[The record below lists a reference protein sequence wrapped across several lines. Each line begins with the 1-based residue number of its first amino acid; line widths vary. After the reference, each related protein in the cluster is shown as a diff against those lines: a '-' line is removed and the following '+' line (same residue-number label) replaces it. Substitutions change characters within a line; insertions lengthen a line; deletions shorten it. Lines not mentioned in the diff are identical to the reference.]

1 MDLMAVHL
9 YLFSFFLR
17 DHSFAS
23 DNGSNPA
30 AKKMMIVVSD
40 GEITEFD
47 RTNLKPA
54 LKMLEKM
61 DVTRFAIGVSDI
73 LGIC

>member
-1 MDLMAVHL
+1 
-9 YLFSFFLR
+9 
-17 DHSFAS
+17 
-23 DNGSNPA
+23 
-30 AKKMMIVVSD
+30 MMIVVSD
-40 GEITEFD
+40 GEMIEFD
-47 RTNLKPA
+47 RTNLMPA